1 MNGKQQTL
9 APCGVETLRAISMKF
24 GTGDYVGE
32 IKKLAKFDFDRTKIG
47 APTGTLN
54 ILVA

>member
-32 IKKLAKFDFDRTKIG
+32 IKKLAKFDFDRTKSG
-47 APTGTLN
+47 APTGT
-54 ILVA
+54 